1 MKNNTYYH
9 TIQGKLI
16 KYFFVKLIY
25 LLDFTSFFSLN
36 FYFKILLS
44 FFTDFSQKY
53 HSSSQCISICSKGWS
68 RIWNNFEWFSSI
80 GIIVRNWNRK
90 VATWLFLSYP
100 IQFIGNKRRFGRNF
114 TGFWQNI
121 YAWKTSLHSRN
132 YLPLPVLLVSKY

>member
-1 MKNNTYYH
+1 MKNNIWENIINFFSWNWFTY
-9 TIQGKLI
+9 
-16 KYFFVKLIY
+16 F
-25 LLDFTSFFSLN
+25 DFTSFFSLN
-36 FYFKILLS
+36 FYFKIFLS

-68 RIWNNFEWFSSI
+68 RIWNNFEWFSSV
-80 GIIVRNWNRK
+80 GIIVRNRNRK

-132 YLPLPVLLVSKY
+132 YLPLPVLLISKY